1 MRIPPSGIPQG
12 AANVE
17 TSIRMDQR
25 LHPEHLVDFVPQ
37 VVAGAGI
44 EEVESG
50 GAAGSTRVSNKG
62 DLVNQCVTSGN
73 FANSGNAVGAGAVS
87 QYQTETDDIGIGGST
102 IEFGN
107 GIAGECT
114 QTIEV
119 K

>member
-1 MRIPPSGIPQG
+1 MLKKLMLL
-12 AANVE
+12 AA
-17 TSIRMDQR
+17 M
-25 LHPEHLVDFVPQ
+25 LALVVVAAWPAIAQ
-37 VVAGAGI
+37 VAAGAGI

-50 GAAGSTRVSNKG
+50 GAAGTTEVANKG

-102 IEFGN
+102 LVFGG

>member
-1 MRIPPSGIPQG
+1 MLKSKLILLMAMLALVVV
-12 AANVE
+12 AAWPA
-17 TSIRMDQR
+17 MA
-25 LHPEHLVDFVPQ
+25 Q

-50 GAAGSTRVSNKG
+50 GAEGSTEVSNKG

-73 FANSGNAVGAGAVS
+73 FANSGNAVSAGAVS
-87 QYQTETDDIGIGGST
+87 QYQTETDDIGIGGSSLV
-102 IEFGN
+102 FGG